1 MTPMSRKDAHLDSRP
16 TRVSFPI
23 MEPKEDF
30 LEMAVEARLAP
41 NRSQAEDYGQLVELQ
56 SAIGRVSRLLLEGG
70 SLEQALDTM
79 EEALGN
85 PIAVFG
91 SRGGEWRSSCLRLPD
106 ASPSFA
112 AVAAQVRRGGER
124 ASVSSFVGTDGGR
137 RAYVH
142 RIAKSGDPATAI
154 ALFEHNRPV
163 TALDMLTLA
172 RLSAFV
178 DLEMANI
185 DAVREVEG
193 KYLELFLQD
202 WLSGKIVSELDWTM
216 RAEVCGCEIKRPGWL
231 YAAVIGWEEAGAG
244 GDAPDGTLADL
255 SRRLRSGRRLP
266 GRELLSAVFGGDLVL
281 ILTGDD
287 GEGRDLAEAAGEASL
302 RELLEELRAELAMPA
317 IRLFAGRPVAK
328 PELLPASLSQ
338 AKRAK
343 RVAEVCGLAGDVVS
357 YDNLG
362 VYALLYLIPG
372 GEEREQFLR
381 RYMVPLQQADR
392 KGGGRLAETLEM
404 FFRCNGNIKLTSEKL
419 YAHYNT
425 IVYRLDKIQS
435 ILGVSLDDPEDRLQ
449 LQLSLKLGQISPGSY

>member
-1 MTPMSRKDAHLDSRP
+1 MTAMSRKDAHPDSRP
-16 TRVSFPI
+16 NRVSFPI
-23 MEPKEDF
+23 MEPKEE
-30 LEMAVEARLAP
+30 LMEMAVEARLAP
-41 NRSQAEDYGQLVELQ
+41 ERSLAEDYGQLVELQ
-56 SAIGRVSRLLLEGG
+56 SAIGRVSRLLLDGG
-70 SLEQALDTM
+70 SLEQALDAM

-91 SRGGEWRSSCLRLPD
+91 SREGEWHSSGLRLPD
-106 ASPSFA
+106 ASPSLA
-112 AVAAQVRRGGER
+112 AVAAQVRRGGEPAA
-124 ASVSSFVGTDGGR
+124 ASGFIGTGNGR

-142 RIAKSGDPATAI
+142 CIAKNADLATAI
-154 ALFEHNRPV
+154 ALFEHNRPA

-202 WLSGKIVSELDWTM
+202 WLSGKIVSERDWTM
-216 RAEVCGCEIKRPGWL
+216 RAEVCGCEIKRPGRL
-231 YAAVIGWEEAGAG
+231 CVAVVGLEKAG
-244 GDAPDGTLADL
+244 GDAPDGTLAEL

-266 GRELLSAVFGGDLVL
+266 GRELLSAVYGSDLVL
-281 ILTGDD
+281 ILSGDD
-287 GEGRDLAEAAGEASL
+287 GDGHDLSDAEREAPL
-302 RELLEELRAELAMPA
+302 RELLDELRAELSMPA
-317 IRLFAGRPVAK
+317 VRLFAGRPVAK

-338 AKRAK
+338 ARRAQQ
-343 RVAEVCGLAGDVVS
+343 VAEVCGLAGDVVS

-381 RYMVPLQQADR
+381 RYMAPLQQADR

>member
-1 MTPMSRKDAHLDSRP
+1 MTAMSRKDAHPDSRP
-16 TRVSFPI
+16 NRVSFPI
-23 MEPKEDF
+23 MEPKEE
-30 LEMAVEARLAP
+30 LMEMAVEARLAP
-41 NRSQAEDYGQLVELQ
+41 DRSLAEDYGQLVELQ
-56 SAIGRVSRLLLEGG
+56 SAIGRVSRLLLDGG
-70 SLEQALDTM
+70 SLEQALDAM

-91 SRGGEWRSSCLRLPD
+91 SREGEWHSSGLRLPD
-106 ASPSFA
+106 ALPSLA

-124 ASVSSFVGTDGGR
+124 AAASGFVGTGNGR

-142 RIAKSGDPATAI
+142 SIAKNAGLATAI
-154 ALFEHNRPV
+154 ALFEHNRPI

-202 WLSGKIVSELDWTM
+202 WLSGKIVSERDWTM
-216 RAEVCGCEIKRPGWL
+216 RAEVCGCVIKRPGRL
-231 YAAVIGWEEAGAG
+231 FAAIVGIEGAG
-244 GDAPDGTLADL
+244 GDAPDRTLAEL
-255 SRRLRSGRRLP
+255 SRRLSSGRRLP
-266 GRELLSAVFGGDLVL
+266 GREQLSAVYGSDLVL
-281 ILTGDD
+281 ILSGDD
-287 GEGRDLAEAAGEASL
+287 GDGHDLSDAEGEAPL
-302 RELLEELRAELAMPA
+302 RELLDELRAELAMPA

-338 AKRAK
+338 ARRAK
-343 RVAEVCGLAGDVVS
+343 QVAEVCGLAGEVVS